1 MKKHRVTPVIVLLSI
16 FTILMPSFG
25 EAQLPAS
32 SAADSIWVLQI
43 EGAIGP
49 ATSDYIVRAVQA
61 AHDSDASLIVIQIDT
76 PGGLDTAM
84 REIIKSIL
92 DSSIPVVSYVF
103 PNGARSASAGTY
115 IQYASHIAAMAP
127 ATNLGS
133 ATPVQIGMPGTPVGP
148 DDSADES
155 GTATGTAMERKMIN
169 DASAYIR
176 SLAELRGRNVYWAET
191 AVTEAASLS
200 AREALQENVIDLV
213 ATDLADLLRQI
224 DGMSVDV
231 GGRVIIINTQDKSI
245 EYHEPDWRTNFLAVI
260 SNPNLILILGM
271 IGIYGIIIEFYS
283 PGVGIPGVVGAIC
296 LLLAAYGLQLLPISY
311 AGLGLILLGL
321 ALMITEAFIPSFGV
335 LGIGGVIAF
344 IFGAIILVD
353 TDVDVYQVSLPLVAA
368 MAVVSVLF
376 IGITLHLLIKISK
389 KNVVSGVQT
398 IVGLTGIPVDDF
410 TAEGMV
416 KIQGELWRAHTD
428 APLRKGDEVR
438 VLSVDG
444 LTLHVGKT

>member
-1 MKKHRVTPVIVLLSI
+1 MKKHYVTLVFVLLSI
-16 FTILMPSFG
+16 FAVLMPSIG
-25 EAQLPAS
+25 ETQPPLS
-32 SAADSIWVLQI
+32 SSVDAIWVLQI

-49 ATSDYIVRAVQA
+49 ATSDYIVRALQE
-61 AHDSDASLIVIQIDT
+61 AHDNDASLIVIQIDT
-76 PGGLDTAM
+76 PGGLDSAM
-84 REIIKSIL
+84 REIIQAIL

-103 PNGARSASAGTY
+103 PEGARSASAGTY
-115 IQYASHIAAMAP
+115 IQYASHIAVMAP
-127 ATNLGS
+127 ATNLGA
-133 ATPVQIGMPGTPVGP
+133 ATPVQIGMPSVPTSPDGSP
-148 DDSADES
+148 DDL
-155 GTATGTAMERKMIN
+155 GTAPATAMERKIVN

-200 AREALQENVIDLV
+200 ANEALQENVIDLV

-224 DGMSVDV
+224 DGMAVDV
-231 GGRVIIINTQDKSI
+231 RDQVITINTKDKSV

-283 PGVGIPGVVGAIC
+283 PGVGIPGVAGAIC

-311 AGLGLILLGL
+311 AGLGLIMLGL
-321 ALMITEAFIPSFGV
+321 ALMITEALIPSFGV
-335 LGIGGVIAF
+335 FGIGGVIAF

-353 TDVDVYQVSLPLVAA
+353 TDVDVYQVSIPLVAA
-368 MAVVSVLF
+368 MGLVSALVF
-376 IGITLHLLIKISK
+376 GITLHLFIRIRK

-398 IVGLTGIPVDDF
+398 IVGLTGNPIDDF
-410 TAEGMV
+410 TAEGIV
-416 KIQGELWRAHTD
+416 KIQGELWKAHTD
-428 APLRKGDEVR
+428 TPLHKGDKVK

-444 LTLHVGKT
+444 LTLHVSKT

>member
-49 ATSDYIVRAVQA
+49 ATSDYIVRAVQE

-127 ATNLGS
+127 ATNLGA
-133 ATPVQIGMPGTPVGP
+133 ATPVQIGMPSTPVGP

-200 AREALQENVIDLV
+200 ASEALQENVIDLV

-231 GGRVIIINTQDKSI
+231 GGQVVTINTQDKNI
-245 EYHEPDWRTNFLAVI
+245 EYHDPDWRTNFLAVI

-376 IGITLHLLIKISK
+376 IGITLHLLIRISK

-398 IVGLTGIPVDDF
+398 IVGLTGNPVDDF

-416 KIQGELWRAHTD
+416 KIQGELWRAYTN

>member
-1 MKKHRVTPVIVLLSI
+1 MKKHHINFVFVLLSI
-16 FTILMPSFG
+16 FTVLIPSIG
-25 EAQLPAS
+25 KTQAPPLS
-32 SAADSIWVLQI
+32 SVDAIWVLQI
-43 EGAIGP
+43 KGAIGP
-49 ATSDYIVRAVQA
+49 ATSDYIVRAIQE
-61 AHDSDASLIVIQIDT
+61 AHDNDASLIVIQIDT
-76 PGGLDTAM
+76 PGGLDLAM
-84 REIIKSIL
+84 REIIQSIL

-103 PNGARSASAGTY
+103 PEGARSASAGTY

-127 ATNLGS
+127 ATNLGA
-133 ATPVQIGMPGTPVGP
+133 ATPVQIGMPSVPAGP
-148 DDSADES
+148 DDSADEP
-155 GTATGTAMERKMIN
+155 GTAPATAMERKIVN

-200 AREALQENVIDLV
+200 ANEALQENVIDFV
-213 ATDLADLLRQI
+213 ATDLADLLSQI

-231 GGRVIIINTQDKSI
+231 REQVVTINTKDKSV
-245 EYHEPDWRTNFLAVI
+245 EYHDPDWRTNFLAVI

-311 AGLGLILLGL
+311 AGLGLIMLGL
-321 ALMITEAFIPSFGV
+321 ALMITEALIPSFGV

-368 MAVVSVLF
+368 IGVFSVLL
-376 IGITLHLLIKISK
+376 IGITLHLFIRIRK
-389 KNVVSGVQT
+389 KKAVSGVQT
-398 IVGLTGIPVDDF
+398 IVGLTGNPVDDF

-416 KIQGELWRAHTD
+416 KIQGELWKARTD
-428 APLRKGDEVR
+428 TPLNKGDEVK

-444 LTLHVGKT
+444 LTLHVSKT

>member
-1 MKKHRVTPVIVLLSI
+1 MKKHHINFVFVLLSI
-16 FTILMPSFG
+16 FTVLIPSIG
-25 EAQLPAS
+25 KTQPPPLS
-32 SAADSIWVLQI
+32 SVDAIWVLQI
-43 EGAIGP
+43 KGAIGP
-49 ATSDYIVRAVQA
+49 ATSDYIVRAIQE
-61 AHDSDASLIVIQIDT
+61 AHDNDASLIVIQIDT
-76 PGGLDTAM
+76 PGGLDLAM
-84 REIIKSIL
+84 REIIQSIL

-103 PNGARSASAGTY
+103 PEGARSASAGTY

-127 ATNLGS
+127 ATNLGA
-133 ATPVQIGMPGTPVGP
+133 ATPVQIGMPSVPTSP
-148 DDSADES
+148 DDSADEP
-155 GTATGTAMERKMIN
+155 GTAPATAMERKIVN

-200 AREALQENVIDLV
+200 ANEALQENVIDFV
-213 ATDLADLLRQI
+213 ATDLADLLSQI

-231 GGRVIIINTQDKSI
+231 REQVVTINTKDKSV

-311 AGLGLILLGL
+311 AGLGLIMLGL
-321 ALMITEAFIPSFGV
+321 ALMITEALIPSFGV

-368 MAVVSVLF
+368 IGVFSVLL
-376 IGITLHLLIKISK
+376 IGITLHLFIRIRK
-389 KNVVSGVQT
+389 KKAVSGVQT
-398 IVGLTGIPVDDF
+398 IVGLTGNPVDDF

-416 KIQGELWRAHTD
+416 KIQGELWKARTD
-428 APLRKGDEVR
+428 TPLNKGDEVK

-444 LTLHVGKT
+444 LTLHVSKT

>member
-1 MKKHRVTPVIVLLSI
+1 MKKHHINFVFVLLSI
-16 FTILMPSFG
+16 FTVLIPSIG
-25 EAQLPAS
+25 KTQAPPLS
-32 SAADSIWVLQI
+32 SVDAIWVLQI
-43 EGAIGP
+43 KGAIGP
-49 ATSDYIVRAVQA
+49 ATSDYIVRAIQE
-61 AHDSDASLIVIQIDT
+61 AHDNDASLIVIQIDT
-76 PGGLDTAM
+76 PGGLDLAM
-84 REIIKSIL
+84 REIIQSIL

-103 PNGARSASAGTY
+103 PEGARSASAGTY

-127 ATNLGS
+127 ATNLGA
-133 ATPVQIGMPGTPVGP
+133 ATPVQIGMPSVPAGV
-148 DDSADES
+148 DDSDDEP
-155 GTATGTAMERKMIN
+155 GTAPATAMERKIVN

-200 AREALQENVIDLV
+200 ANEALQENVIDFV
-213 ATDLADLLRQI
+213 ATDLADLLSQI

-231 GGRVIIINTQDKSI
+231 REQVVTINTKDKSV
-245 EYHEPDWRTNFLAVI
+245 EYHDPDWRTNFLAVI

-311 AGLGLILLGL
+311 AGLGLIMLGL
-321 ALMITEAFIPSFGV
+321 ALMITEALIPSFGV

-368 MAVVSVLF
+368 IGVFSVLL
-376 IGITLHLLIKISK
+376 IGITLHLFIRIRK
-389 KNVVSGVQT
+389 KKAVSGVQT
-398 IVGLTGIPVDDF
+398 IVGLTGNPVDDF

-416 KIQGELWRAHTD
+416 KIQGELWKARTD
-428 APLRKGDEVR
+428 TPLNKGDEVK

-444 LTLHVGKT
+444 LTLHVSKT